1 MTDKRFAFLFEEARL
16 SPDEGAVDPAEEH
29 FEGSTAAQAAVR
41 ETGQNSLDARRPDLD
56 GPVRMEF
63 ELASMATAAIPG
75 IEGLRSNLRQVV
87 EATKGQMGHDRMVR
101 ALEMAE
107 RDELPVLRISD
118 FGTSGLT
125 GAEGLVNSATPLSRL
140 TRGSGNSADD
150 GIRGGSFGIGSA
162 AGRVASTMATV
173 LYRSLP
179 HDAKETVF
187 AGFSRLATHDDA
199 AGVRRR
205 AAGIFTRLDVDDF
218 EYLRP
223 APTLA
228 PFADRT
234 EPGTDIFVLGFRM
247 AQDDPNLLH
256 IRDAAID
263 NFMVAIDRG
272 RLEVTGITAGSRW
285 HLDASTIEGF
295 AKRDPRMAAFYK
307 ALKDPTPDVAEL
319 PDLGRVELY
328 VNIDDTLDRSLHVV
342 TMRKPL
348 MRIATYTYRSVRAKY
363 AAITICADDA
373 GNTLLR
379 RLEPPQ
385 HDKWD
390 PQRSPEDGPRAIKA
404 LGDFIRDRLR
414 ARVSEGLGQTVE
426 IKGLEQFLPS
436 VGIAA
441 VVDGDAGRP
450 DSLEPPTA
458 EESSTVTGSTQPI
471 AVRQATRRAVAVP
484 VARPAIAGAGDDD
497 VTKGRDTGGPGKR
510 RSGKK
515 GLPGKGKDG
524 DGGSRIGA
532 GDVTFRSWSQG
543 INGDGGQRIAL
554 ALTAHGDIEGDLEL
568 VPLGPGGAPES
579 GYDLQILQARL
590 NQNGSTSELSYRGN
604 TLKGL
609 ALSAGATTRVE
620 LVIPSNIR
628 YRLGV
633 A

>member
-1 MTDKRFAFLFEEARL
+1 MTEKRFAFLFEEARL

-41 ETGQNSLDARRPDLD
+41 ETGQNSLDARRLDLE

-63 ELASMATAAIPG
+63 ELAPMATAAIPG
-75 IEGLRSNLRQVV
+75 IEGLRANLRQVV
-87 EATKGQMGHDRMVR
+87 VATAGQMGHDRMVR

-118 FGTSGLT
+118 FGTTGLT
-125 GAEGLVNSATPLSRL
+125 GSERLDSATVPLSRL

-150 GIRGGSFGIGSA
+150 GVRGGSFGIGSA

-179 HDAKETVF
+179 SGADTTVF
-187 AGFSRLATHDDA
+187 AGFSRLATHDDV
-199 AGVRRR
+199 GGIRRH

-223 APTLA
+223 APALI

-247 AQDDPNLLH
+247 ADEDPGLLH

-272 RLEVTGITAGSRW
+272 RLEITGIAAGSRW

-295 AKRDPRMAAFYK
+295 AKRDSRTAAFYQ
-307 ALKDPTPDVAEL
+307 ALQDPEPDVDEL
-319 PDLGRVELY
+319 PGLGRVELY
-328 VNIDDTLDRSLHVV
+328 VNIDESLARSLHTI

-348 MRIATYTYRSVRAKY
+348 MRIAPYTFRSVRAKY
-363 AAITICADDA
+363 AAIAICADDV

-390 PQRSPEDGPRAIKA
+390 PQRFPDEGPRAINALKA
-404 LGDFIRDRLR
+404 FIGERLR

-436 VGIAA
+436 AGMAA
-441 VVDGDAGRP
+441 LVDGEEGRP
-450 DSLEPPTA
+450 DSLEPPSP
-458 EESSTVTGSTQPI
+458 EESATVTGSTEPVK
-471 AVRQATRRAVAVP
+471 VRQATRRAVVVP
-484 VARPAIAGAGDDD
+484 VERSAIAGGGDED
-497 VTKGRDTGGPGKR
+497 VTKGRDTGGAGKR
-510 RSGKK
+510 RSKKK
-515 GLPGKGKDG
+515 GLPGKG
-524 DGGSRIGA
+524 GA
-532 GDVTFRSWSQG
+532 GDGRSRIRSGDVVLRSWSRG
-543 INGDGGQRIAL
+543 ANHDGEQRIAL
-554 ALTAHGDIEGDLEL
+554 ALTAHGDVAGDLEL
-568 VPLGPGGAPES
+568 VPLGHGGAAES
-579 GYDLQILQARL
+579 GFDLQIMRVSLIGDA
-590 NQNGSTSELSYRGN
+590 STSDLAHRGN
-604 TLKGL
+604 TLRDL
-609 ALSAGATTRVE
+609 DLRAGVPTQLEIV
-620 LVIPSNIR
+620 LPSDMR